1 MKSRGYF
8 FALAVISLLLLSGC
22 GDSEVNF
29 SASFNGRNVSVSDG
43 SADGSSS
50 GLIVVITDSKPV
62 LPSGTE
68 EVLIT
73 FEGVAVHRE
82 GGDWITLPLVE
93 TPYTLDLLEFHS
105 GRTTDLIQPIPL
117 ESGTYDLIRLLISN
131 ATVVRDGDYHPIK
144 LSQGKLTIEEA
155 FFFDV
160 GEGGSVNLTIDFD
173 LSQSLALAESSPA
186 TSFELDPVL
195 HINHSK
201 EAATIQGEIAP
212 STFAEY
218 GSNEATVTVVMDKDL
233 SGNLSADDEE
243 YSRIEVD
250 RDDLRFTIFWLVPE
264 EGYTITVDM
273 DGRQPAEF
281 EQFVYPADLQRGSV
295 FELNQSNPI

>member
-1 MKSRGYF
+1 MSF
-8 FALAVISLLLLSGC
+8 LLLSGC

-43 SADGSSS
+43 SADGGSS
-50 GLIVVITDSKPV
+50 GLVVVITDSKPL

-68 EVLIT
+68 KVFIT
-73 FEGVAVHRE
+73 FEGVAVHSE

-93 TPYTLDLLEFHS
+93 TPCTLDLLQFHS
-105 GRTTDLIQPIPL
+105 GRTTDLIQPVAL
-117 ESGTYDLIRLLISN
+117 ESGTYDLMRLLVSN
-131 ATVVRDGDYHPIK
+131 ATVVRDGDYYPIK
-144 LSQGKLTIEEA
+144 LPEGKLTVEEE

-173 LSQSLALAESSPA
+173 LSQSLELVKSSLAASY
-186 TSFELDPVL
+186 ELDPVL
-195 HINHSK
+195 HINHSE

-212 STFAEY
+212 STFTEY
-218 GSNEATVTVVMDKDL
+218 GANKATVTVIMDKDF
-233 SGNLSADDEE
+233 SGNWSADDEE
-243 YSRIEVD
+243 YSRIQVD
-250 RDDLRFTIFWLVPE
+250 GDDLRFTIFWLVPE
-264 EGYTITVDM
+264 EGYIVTVDL

-281 EQFVYPADLQRGSV
+281 EQFVYPADLQKAGV